1 METSKIE
8 KSKNKFYY
16 IQISVVCCD
25 MYEEYSWSEGS
36 VAYLDIKTNEK
47 KDLKNISDKMWDEFS
62 TERSSDWHMNRNS
75 QITIGLFENNTLR
88 ILYSDL
94 NDFTNVKV
102 IDGILDTVN
111 IKFNSL
117 NNNDYNVFKD
127 EIGYESDDDSDIE
140 DINE

>member
-75 QITIGLFENNTLR
+75 QITIGLFENNTLG